1 MGFLSRFENKME
13 DAVEGAAG
21 SLSRSPISPVQ
32 ISKKCE
38 RQMMRNKMVGV
49 GKEYAPT
56 LYTVLVNGNDDQN
69 LFSFYPTLSGEIET
83 CLKAAATREGLYMDG
98 QPLVRFIVD
107 SNLKHGRF
115 DVIAEVVAS
124 AIIKQLR
131 LEEMERYGIASPVQG
146 ANRRPA
152 SPYDEPSYD
161 EISFDSSNDEDAF
174 DPFAPQTAAPSS
186 NSAASGLDVP
196 PSPSETIAFDGESRL
211 TTARLDDITNNRTHF
226 LQASPLVAG
235 RANENDIII
244 PDINAS
250 RRHAEFSRRGNAWYV
265 RDLGSK
271 NGTQVNGETI
281 HQPVALIEGD
291 RLTMGLT
298 DYVFSTK

>member
-21 SLSRSPISPVQ
+21 SLSHSPISPVQ
-32 ISKKCE
+32 ISKRCE

-56 LYTVLVNGNDDQN
+56 LYTVLVNGSDDQN

-107 SNLKHGRF
+107 SNLKRGRF

-124 AIIKQLR
+124 TIIKQLR
-131 LEEMERYGIASPVQG
+131 QEEMERYGIASPAQVAKG
-146 ANRRPA
+146 RPT
-152 SPYDEPSYD
+152 SPYDEPTYD
-161 EISFDSSNDEDAF
+161 EISFGASGDEDTL
-174 DPFAPQTAAPSS
+174 DPFAPQTVAPAA
-186 NSAASGLDVP
+186 NSVVSGLDVP
-196 PSPSETIAFDGESRL
+196 PVPPKTIALDDEPRL
-211 TTARLDDITNNRTHF
+211 TTARLDDITNNRTHL

-235 RANENDIII
+235 RANESDIII

-250 RRHAEFSRRGNAWYV
+250 RRHAEFYRRGNAWYV